1 MEMPQSSAEKEF
13 QEMFDSI
20 KDYPFD
26 ELDSKLQRLNP
37 RFYGRKWLDPKEF
50 DENGINTEVL
60 DQVKKSLA
68 DNKVVVLVGNIRSG
82 TTSVMQSWI
91 SEKKDDRVLIRA
103 STPGF
108 EKFYDIKNIAT
119 EGIFLDEME
128 ALPERM
134 QLVEDLQGSHDL
146 VIRPHLIGIEF
157 YREELQKSGIE
168 FEEVKILPL
177 NTDQMNG
184 YLAQKLGLK
193 TDDKFVNFITK
204 LAGGSIFLANNL
216 TDRFVDNLNLQGI
229 RQILE
234 DEMVDPYIRDIYDKR
249 QKLPLDL
256 VECLPTPF
264 IEKLMFRN

>member
-1 MEMPQSSAEKEF
+1 MPQSSVEKEF

-37 RFYGRKWLDPKEF
+37 RFYGKKWLDPKEF
-50 DENGINTEVL
+50 DENGINSEVL

-146 VIRPHLIGIEF
+146 VIRPHLVGIEF
-157 YREELQKSGIE
+157 YREELQKRGIE

-184 YLAQKLGLK
+184 YLAQKLSLK

-216 TDRFVDNLNLQGI
+216 TDHFVDDLNLQGI
-229 RQILE
+229 RQTLE
-234 DEMVDPYIRDIYDKR
+234 EEMVDPYIRDIHNKR
-249 QKLPLDL
+249 LKIPKDL

-264 IEKLMFRN
+264 IEKLMYKGQ